1 MATQKRRRK
10 LPATTR
16 AEGKRI
22 VDLMDESILS
32 YSGVADEIEQ
42 AIGFYFIG
50 RHVGWKALVIMH
62 NKRTIRKYEA
72 ALGIDIR
79 KEFDEVGPDAA
90 RSLGYR
96 IASQVSNFW
105 KAVSGEEKIPDRR
118 LLG

>member
-1 MATQKRRRK
+1 MAKRKRK
-10 LPATTR
+10 IPPTTPAK
-16 AEGKRI
+16 GKQI
-22 VDLMDESILS
+22 VDFIDDAILS

-72 ALGIDIR
+72 ALGIEIR
-79 KEFDEVGPDAA
+79 KEFDEVGPDAD

-96 IASQVSNFW
+96 IASGVSNFW
-105 KAVSGEEKIPDRR
+105 KAVSGEEKIPSRR
-118 LLG
+118 ELD

>member
-1 MATQKRRRK
+1 
-10 LPATTR
+10 
-16 AEGKRI
+16 
-22 VDLMDESILS
+22 MDDAILS

-79 KEFDEVGPDAA
+79 KEFDPVGPDAE
-90 RSLGYR
+90 RSFGYR
-96 IASQVSNFW
+96 ISREFSNFW
-105 KAVSGEEKIPDRR
+105 KVVSGEEKISRR
-118 LLG
+118 RELE